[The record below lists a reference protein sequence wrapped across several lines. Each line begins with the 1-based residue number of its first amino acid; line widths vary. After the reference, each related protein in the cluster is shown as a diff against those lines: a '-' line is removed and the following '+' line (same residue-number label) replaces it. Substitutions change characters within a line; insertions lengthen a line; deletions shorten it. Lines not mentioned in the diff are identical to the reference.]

1 MAEVRL
7 LLDDPSF
14 RRWVDLSLEA
24 LGLAREE
31 IDSLNVY
38 PVPDGDTGTNLYLT
52 FERAAQEVA
61 QSAPGRVADTARA
74 LARGAL
80 LGARG
85 NSGVIVSQLLRGLA
99 DELAESA
106 AAAPALDQEDGVSG
120 GVVAAAFERAANLA
134 YAAVER
140 PVEGTILSV
149 ARAAA
154 QGALAVGPRDV
165 PSVVIAAAE
174 SAREALTRTPDQL
187 EVLRRAGVVDAG
199 GRGFVVLLDAMTQT
213 LTGRRPPRSVTRF
226 EPAVAEGTAAPAD
239 PADPALNGHGAG
251 GPSFEVMFMLES
263 DDQSVIRLRSS
274 LSALGDSLVVVGG
287 DPLWN
292 VHVHVDDAGA
302 AVEAA
307 IAAGRPSGIRIT
319 HLASAGALRLSGH
332 DELLERAVV
341 VVAHGPGIGRLLE
354 DGGST
359 VVVAQPRQRPSTA
372 ELLEGI
378 HRAGAREVV
387 LLPSDKDTL
396 QVAEAAAAEA
406 RDEGVHVAVI
416 PSRSV
421 VQSLAAVAVH
431 DAARSF
437 GDDVVAMTRAAG
449 ATRYGAVTIALREAM
464 TSAGICHEGDVLG
477 LANGDIVEIGSDVG
491 EVAIRV
497 VDRLCTGGSELVT
510 LVEGSDCDDALR
522 QVVGAHLRAT
532 YRSLDV
538 ESHWGGQPFWPLIIG
553 VE

>member
-1 MAEVRL
+1 
-7 LLDDPSF
+7 
-14 RRWVDLSLEA
+14 
-24 LGLAREE
+24 
-31 IDSLNVY
+31 
-38 PVPDGDTGTNLYLT
+38 
-52 FERAAQEVA
+52 
-61 QSAPGRVADTARA
+61 
-74 LARGAL
+74 
-80 LGARG
+80 
-85 NSGVIVSQLLRGLA
+85 
-99 DELAESA
+99 
-106 AAAPALDQEDGVSG
+106 
-120 GVVAAAFERAANLA
+120 
-134 YAAVER
+134 
-140 PVEGTILSV
+140 
-149 ARAAA
+149 
-154 QGALAVGPRDV
+154 
-165 PSVVIAAAE
+165 
-174 SAREALTRTPDQL
+174 
-187 EVLRRAGVVDAG
+187 
-199 GRGFVVLLDAMTQT
+199 
-213 LTGRRPPRSVTRF
+213 
-226 EPAVAEGTAAPAD
+226 
-239 PADPALNGHGAG
+239 
-251 GPSFEVMFMLES
+251 MLES
-263 DDQSVIRLRSS
+263 DDQSVTRLRSS
-274 LSALGDSLVVVGG
+274 LAALGDSLVVVGG
-287 DPLWN
+287 DPLYH

-332 DELLERAVV
+332 EELLERAVV

-359 VVVAQPRQRPSTA
+359 VVVALPRQRPSTS

-406 RDEGVHVAVI
+406 RDEGVRVAVI

-431 DAARSF
+431 DANRPF

-491 EVAIRV
+491 EVAIRLL
-497 VDRLCTGGSELVT
+497 DLLCTGGSELVT
-510 LVEGSDCDDALR
+510 LVEGSDCDESLR
-522 QVVGAHLRAT
+522 QAVGAHLRTT